1 MTRERISRMQIRVP
15 SLTLTQLQHQ
25 LRRMQLKNMY
35 KKKTKYI
42 RGSSQ
47 MNETE
52 ITKEGSIILL
62 NKSIKAVVEFLPEEM
77 QEESVRKLG
86 G

>member
-1 MTRERISRMQIRVP
+1 
-15 SLTLTQLQHQ
+15 
-25 LRRMQLKNMY
+25 MQLKNMY

-86 G
+86 GWMTRHKTSGSEKRGSKVWLS